1 MVETEF
7 SAFFS
12 LLGPLGVSI
21 NAEFFAQFGPF
32 TFGYDTLGITEFFDS
47 GFSNPLTL
55 FDGFFVGDLDEEEVD
70 VPELQFNIG
79 LWAAAELN
87 LAAARGGVGGGLF
100 ADIDFDLHDPDR
112 DGRVRLK
119 ELATNVINE
128 FVHGSPV
135 LSPLAIFDITG
146 KLTAELFAFVEVDL
160 LLFEINERWHI
171 TDPITLLDF
180 ESNFIRVPTLAT
192 EIGGGVL
199 QLNMGKNSEQRVEG
213 DLTDFGETFIVYQVD
228 STHVKVWSPLVDY
241 NKNGIDDEQEAQE
254 YEVTTA
260 ILAQGGEGDDTID
273 LSLVTANIKF
283 ELEGGVGGADN
294 IFGETGNDE
303 IHGVGGADWLFG
315 DG

>member
-1 MVETEF
+1 M
-7 SAFFS
+7 
-12 LLGPLGVSI
+12 
-21 NAEFFAQFGPF
+21 
-32 TFGYDTLGITEFFDS
+32 
-47 GFSNPLTL
+47 
-55 FDGFFVGDLDEEEVD
+55 
-70 VPELQFNIG
+70 
-79 LWAAAELN
+79 
-87 LAAARGGVGGGLF
+87 GGGLF

-283 ELEGGVGGADN
+283 ELEGGVGGAD
-294 IFGETGNDE
+294 
-303 IHGVGGADWLFG
+303 WLFG
-315 DG
+315 DGKPNDTIVDNVITVTMKASDGVDTIYGDGGTDLIIGGGEADILEGGADADVLIGDAGRPR